1 MDTFENI
8 NDQIVYVKIKSKKEA
23 LSLKDKAKEATLSGK
38 SVAIF
43 FGDQYRLYLAPGHDP
58 YQVRK
63 DINTFLN
70 NPPESTPEKTESKS
84 GSNKNISKPQN
95 TPARNASGKF
105 VSKKQ
110 TSSPKKKG
118 FWSSLR

>member
-8 NDQIVYVKIKSKKEA
+8 NDQIVYTKAKSKKEA
-23 LSLKDKAKEATLSGK
+23 LSLKDKAKETTLSGK
-38 SVAIF
+38 SVVIF
-43 FGDQYRLYLAPGHDP
+43 FDDQYRLYLAPGHDP

-63 DINTFLN
+63 DIGTFLN
-70 NPPESTPEKTESKS
+70 SPPESTPEKTESKS
-84 GSNKNISKPQN
+84 GSNKDISKPQN

-105 VSKKQ
+105 VRTKQ
-110 TSSPKKKG
+110 STPPKRKG